1 MEVKN
6 NDIKNNNLSKKTK
19 AEIVK
24 ALLQQDLQENDEQ
37 ELIELLVD
45 SPISIDIEKQEE
57 GELTFGE
64 KAADKFAVLAGSWR
78 FIIGFSFLLFI
89 WIIINTVI
97 LQKKAYDPF
106 PFILLNLLL
115 SCVAALQAPIIMMSQ
130 NRQGKRDSLRNH
142 NDYRIDLKSELMLE
156 DLHHKIQAMI
166 KSQNRIIRYIEAE
179 ALKKE
184 DLVDEGTKDE
194 TNT

>member
-1 MEVKN
+1 MEAKN
-6 NDIKNNNLSKKTK
+6 TDTKNNNLSKKTK

-57 GELTFGE
+57 CRLTFGE
-64 KAADKFAVLAGSWR
+64 KIADKFAVFAGSWK
-78 FIIGFSFLLFI
+78 FIIGFSTALII
-89 WIIINTVI
+89 WILINTI
-97 LQKKAYDPF
+97 IMRTDAYDPY
-106 PFILLNLLL
+106 PFILLNLIL

-130 NRQGKRDSLRNH
+130 NRQAKKDSLRNH

-184 DLVDEGTKDE
+184 DLIDEGPNREK
-194 TNT
+194 NI